1 MAFLLRKLSFDV
13 AHNFL
18 ALNLYIDKHS
28 KEEVTVQGLKDIL
41 SENIQMIRS
50 MNDPKALVI
59 ADTLKKA
66 VTYSGNSEEEFIQN
80 LMGQNTQKFRL
91 IKDYIKSEEIE
102 AIMLKTELDT
112 VLRTGTMNKEST
124 PTLFPV

>member
-1 MAFLLRKLSFDV
+1 
-13 AHNFL
+13 
-18 ALNLYIDKHS
+18 
-28 KEEVTVQGLKDIL
+28 
-41 SENIQMIRS
+41 
-50 MNDPKALVI
+50 
-59 ADTLKKA
+59 
-66 VTYSGNSEEEFIQN
+66 
-80 LMGQNTQKFRL
+80 MGQNTQKFRL